1 MQYVLIDYKI
11 FQSGIK
17 YWSEK
22 LSETT
27 IYTYTSIISR
37 VLLVSRFINRGYYS
51 FAPRARVKTTLEYK
65 VKYIYSLFPFLYGS
79 VANQP
84 YLAL

>member
-17 YWSEK
+17 YWGEK

-51 FAPRARVKTTLEYK
+51 FAPRARVKTT
-65 VKYIYSLFPFLYGS
+65 FLIDEFIGY
-79 VANQP
+79 VNW
-84 YLAL
+84 